1 MADHFSEFYL
11 TGSGT
16 PLPVELVNFT
26 AEKRGAAVALAW
38 ATASERNSDRFEVE
52 RSRDGRTFERIG
64 QVAAAGSSTS
74 PHRYDFLDTKYP
86 SETDLLYYR
95 LRQVDLDG
103 TTAYSPVRTVRVGG
117 PAALAL
123 FHNPAHSGAAT
134 LTGTQPGTLVRIFDA
149 LGRQVL
155 AATADAGGTAALAL
169 PAGHVTG
176 VYVVRVGSKA
186 LRLVVE

>member
-1 MADHFSEFYL
+1 MRPPLLCSML
-11 TGSGT
+11 KSG
-16 PLPVELVNFT
+16 
-26 AEKRGAAVALAW
+26 ALAW
-38 ATASERNSDRFEVE
+38 ATASERNSNRFEVE

-74 PHRYDFLDTKYP
+74 PHRYDFLDTKY
-86 SETDLLYYR
+86 SGETDLLYYR
-95 LRQVDLDG
+95 LRQVDLGG
-103 TTAYSPVRTVRVGG
+103 TTAYSPMRTVRDGG

-123 FHNPAHSGAAT
+123 FPNPAHSGAAT
-134 LTGTQPGTLVRIFDA
+134 LTGTEPGTLVRVFDA

-169 PAGHVTG
+169 PAGHATG

-186 LRLVVE
+186 LCLVVE